1 MKIESDARR
10 AANLLK
16 AFVNKNCEDGFVW
29 YPDVGEMPTIFDIN
43 YAIEI
48 LEKAEPRH
56 IQVVEKNYE

>member
-16 AFVNKNCEDGFVW
+16 AFVNKNCKDGFVW
-29 YPDVGEMPTIFDIN
+29 YPEVGEMPTIFDIN

-48 LEKAEPRH
+48 LENSEPKELTLLEEDR
-56 IQVVEKNYE
+56 